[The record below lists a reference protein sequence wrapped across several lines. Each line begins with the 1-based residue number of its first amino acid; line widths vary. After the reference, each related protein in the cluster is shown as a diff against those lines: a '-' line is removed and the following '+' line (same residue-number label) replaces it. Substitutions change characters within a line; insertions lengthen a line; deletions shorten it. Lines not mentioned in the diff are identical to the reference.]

1 MKKEYTTKAGH
12 DVKIFT
18 LEASDKEFPVVGEMF
33 IDGEWIFTRWTKDFK
48 FTFEANRFELPVQ
61 TSSFDLVECIPYETA
76 TVFVYEDGVISN
88 EIREEKVLTRV
99 KVEYI
104 I

>member
-12 DVKIFT
+12 EVKIFT
-18 LEASDKEFPVVGEMF
+18 LEASDKDYPVVGEMF

-61 TSSFDLVECIPYETA
+61 TSSFDLVECLPYETA

-88 EIREEKVLTRV
+88 EVRDVKVLTRV